1 MNRSHLL
8 KKLAVSAL
16 LMSTVAAPVITNAAS
31 SKTET
36 SPKVSAHMISTPAAE
51 VTNAFSPLELVK
63 TYAPNTVKDWE
74 KTLEQYKKVVG
85 EKNNI
90 SSSIEMIKSE
100 PAAKLEDAN
109 IEVETEGKDYQ
120 APSESVSASVATSAT
135 KASEVTNALTKAQI
149 ALSDAIESKN
159 PTAIKDALAKLL
171 DQYKQE
177 IADHKLAK

>member
-16 LMSTVAAPVITNAAS
+16 LMSTVAAPVVTNAAS

-36 SPKVSAHMISTPAAE
+36 NPIVPAHMISTPAAE
-51 VTNAFSPLELVK
+51 VTNAFTPLELVK

-74 KTLEQYKKVVG
+74 ETLEQYKKVVG
-85 EKNNI
+85 ETNNTTG
-90 SSSIEMIKSE
+90 MVKSE
-100 PAAKLEDAN
+100 PAAKLEEAN
-109 IEVETEGKDYQ
+109 VEVEKGGKDYQ
-120 APSESVSASVATSAT
+120 TPSESVSASVATIAT

-177 IADHKLAK
+177 IADHKSAK